1 MRLWGSVWAS
11 QARRLRPA
19 LPYDACAVEQR
30 LDNVDE
36 DAVREAEEARA
47 IRARRDAR
55 LTPEERLQRTAELC
69 RQLALIR
76 PADQG

>member
-1 MRLWGSVWAS
+1 VD
-11 QARRLRPA
+11 RPI
-19 LPYDACAVEQR
+19 D
-30 LDNVDE
+30 DVDE

-69 RQLALIR
+69 RQLTLIR
-76 PADQG
+76 PAEQR